1 VRELQRRVA
10 AFRDARDW
18 RQFHAPKDLAISI
31 ALEAA
36 ELLEHFQWKDAA
48 AAAAYLA
55 RRRERDGLAAEMADV
70 LLLLLSLADVL
81 GVDMKEAALRKLK
94 TNARKYPVARA
105 RGTAE
110 KYPALA
116 GPRRGRRVR

>member
-36 ELLEHFQWKDAA
+36 ELLEHFQWKDEAVVAA
-48 AAAAYLA
+48 HLA
-55 RRRERDGLAAEMADV
+55 RRRGREAVTAEMADV

-81 GVDMKEAALRKLK
+81 GVDLKGAALRKLRV
-94 TNARKYPVARA
+94 NARKYPVARA
-105 RGTAE
+105 RGTAA
-110 KYPALA
+110 KYHALA
-116 GPRRGRRVR
+116 GASRMRRAR

>member
-1 VRELQRRVA
+1 VA

-18 RQFHAPKDLAISI
+18 RRFHAPKDLAISI

-48 AAAAYLA
+48 AAAAHLA
-55 RRRERDGLAAEMADV
+55 RRRERGRVAAEMADV

-81 GVDMKEAALRKLK
+81 GVDLREAALRKLR

-105 RGTAE
+105 RGTAA
-110 KYPALA
+110 KYSALA
-116 GPRRGRRVR
+116 AGRRGRRAR

>member
-1 VRELQRRVA
+1 VRDLQRRVA

-36 ELLEHFQWKDAA
+36 ELLEHFQWEDEAA
-48 AAAAYLA
+48 TAAHLA
-55 RRRERDGLAAEMADV
+55 RRRERDRVAAEMADV

-81 GVDMKEAALRKLK
+81 GVDLRGAALRKLR

-105 RGTAE
+105 RGTAA

-116 GPRRGRRVR
+116 GARRGRRVR

>member
-1 VRELQRRVA
+1 VA

-18 RQFHAPKDLAISI
+18 RRFHAPKDLAISI

-48 AAAAYLA
+48 AVAAHLD
-55 RRRERDGLAAEMADV
+55 RRRSREAVAAEMADV

-81 GVDMKEAALRKLK
+81 GVDLKGAALRKLRV
-94 TNARKYPVARA
+94 NARRYPVARA
-105 RGTAE
+105 RGTAL
-110 KYPALA
+110 KYRAL
-116 GPRRGRRVR
+116 RRGGRTGGTR

>member
-1 VRELQRRVA
+1 MRDLQRRVA

-48 AAAAYLA
+48 AVAAHLA
-55 RRRERDGLAAEMADV
+55 GRRGREALTAEMADV

-81 GVDMKEAALRKLK
+81 GVDLKGAALRKLRA
-94 TNARKYPVARA
+94 NARKYPVARA
-105 RGTAE
+105 RGTAL
-110 KYPALA
+110 KYHALGGA
-116 GPRRGRRVR
+116 TRTRRAR

>member
-1 VRELQRRVA
+1 MRDLQRRVA

-18 RQFHAPKDLAISI
+18 RRFHAPKDLAISI

-48 AAAAYLA
+48 AVAAHLH
-55 RRRERDGLAAEMADV
+55 RRRSREALAAEMADV

-81 GVDMKEAALRKLK
+81 GVDLKGAALRKLRV
-94 TNARKYPVARA
+94 NARRYPVARA
-105 RGTAE
+105 RGTAL
-110 KYPALA
+110 KYRALRRA
-116 GPRRGRRVR
+116 GRTGGTR

>member
-1 VRELQRRVA
+1 MRDLQRRVA

-18 RQFHAPKDLAISI
+18 RRFHAPKDLAISI

-48 AAAAYLA
+48 VVAAHLH
-55 RRRERDGLAAEMADV
+55 RRRSQEALAAEMADV

-81 GVDMKEAALRKLK
+81 GVDLKAAALRKLRV
-94 TNARKYPVARA
+94 NARRYPVVRA
-105 RGTAE
+105 RGTAL
-110 KYPALA
+110 KYRALRRA
-116 GPRRGRRVR
+116 GRTGGTR

>member
-1 VRELQRRVA
+1 MRDLQRRVA

-18 RQFHAPKDLAISI
+18 RQFHAPKELAISI

-48 AAAAYLA
+48 AVAAHLA
-55 RRRERDGLAAEMADV
+55 RRRGREALTAEMADV

-81 GVDMKEAALRKLK
+81 GVDLKGIALRKLK
-94 TNARKYPVARA
+94 ANARKYPVVRA
-105 RGTAE
+105 RGTAA
-110 KYPALA
+110 KYDALGRA
-116 GPRRGRRVR
+116 SRTRRAR

>member
-1 VRELQRRVA
+1 MRDLQRRVA

-36 ELLEHFQWKDAA
+36 ELLEHFQWKNDNAVAA
-48 AAAAYLA
+48 HLA
-55 RRRERDGLAAEMADV
+55 RRRARAALTAEMADV

-81 GVDMKEAALRKLK
+81 GVDLKGVALRKLK
-94 TNARKYPVARA
+94 ANARKYPVARA
-105 RGTAE
+105 RGTAA
-110 KYPALA
+110 KYHALGRA
-116 GPRRGRRVR
+116 SRTRRAR

>member
-1 VRELQRRVA
+1 MRDLQRRVA

-36 ELLEHFQWKDAA
+36 ELLEHFQWKDEAA
-48 AAAAYLA
+48 AAAHLA
-55 RRRERDGLAAEMADV
+55 RRRERDRVAAEMADV

-81 GVDMKEAALRKLK
+81 GVDLRGAALRKLT

-105 RGTAE
+105 RGVAA
-110 KYPALA
+110 KYPALVA
-116 GPRRGRRVR
+116 ARRGRRVR